1 MKILLYSSIILC
13 STFVL
18 ASPTASAQNSIN
30 STTKNTFK
38 ENKTSKFI
46 AYSDFSSKELPDSDY
61 SAVSKVI
68 SLKESGAVRSLYMG
82 SEQYVFDN
90 LGTLK
95 TFFAVA
101 DIHFDLDQSAL
112 RSDAIPVLDKLV
124 YMMMEHPEISL
135 ATTSY
140 SDTRYAKYNEKLAL
154 SRAQAA
160 NNYLESKGI
169 SKDRLSIEKHG
180 RPQVANP
187 CNDDPSCSLATQQ
200 LNRKTEFNVVYNGV
214 NLGQVN

>member
-1 MKILLYSSIILC
+1 L
-13 STFVL
+13 VL
-18 ASPTASAQNSIN
+18 S
-30 STTKNTFK
+30 
-38 ENKTSKFI
+38 
-46 AYSDFSSKELPDSDY
+46 
-61 SAVSKVI
+61 
-68 SLKESGAVRSLYMG
+68 
-82 SEQYVFDN
+82 
-90 LGTLK
+90 K

-101 DIHFDLDQSAL
+101 DIHFDLDQSAI
-112 RSDAIPVLDKLV
+112 RSDAIPILDKLV

-169 SKDRLSIEKHG
+169 SKDRLSVEKHG
-180 RPQVANP
+180 RSQVANP

-214 NLGQVN
+214 NLGQIN

>member
-1 MKILLYSSIILC
+1 MS
-13 STFVL
+13 
-18 ASPTASAQNSIN
+18 
-30 STTKNTFK
+30 
-38 ENKTSKFI
+38 
-46 AYSDFSSKELPDSDY
+46 
-61 SAVSKVI
+61 
-68 SLKESGAVRSLYMG
+68 

-95 TFFAVA
+95 TFFTVA
-101 DIHFDLDQSAL
+101 DIHFDLDQSAI

-135 ATTSY
+135 AITSY
-140 SDTRYAKYNEKLAL
+140 SDTRYAKYNEKLVL

-160 NNYLESKGI
+160 NNYLKSKGI
-169 SKDRLSIEKHG
+169 SKERLSIEKHG

-187 CNDDPSCSLATQQ
+187 CNNDPSCSLATQQ